1 MKTKSI
7 QKEDIIILN
16 FNVSNNIV
24 NIFVTELKK
33 ILIEVKKE
41 MDKSTILVRDFSHIS
56 QNRWRFK
63 RNHIVYMS
71 DCKI

>member
-24 NIFVTELKK
+24 NIFVTELKE

-56 QNRWRFK
+56 QNR
-63 RNHIVYMS
+63 
-71 DCKI
+71 

>member
-24 NIFVTELKK
+24 NIFVTELKE
-33 ILIEVKKE
+33 ILCLKGKGLLLRVG
-41 MDKSTILVRDFSHIS
+41 
-56 QNRWRFK
+56 
-63 RNHIVYMS
+63 
-71 DCKI
+71 

>member
-7 QKEDIIILN
+7 QKKDLIILN
-16 FNVSNNIV
+16 FIVSNNIV
-24 NIFVTELKK
+24 NIFVTELKE

-63 RNHIVYMS
+63 
-71 DCKI
+71 